1 MVKKVTNLKQMLEAA
16 AERYA
21 SNTAIICGERHFSYA
36 ELDEAANR
44 LANAFMAMGIRKCDR
59 IAMLM
64 TNSPEFVSTY
74 FGTIKAGATPVPLDV
89 RYKVDEL
96 ALVLDNCQ
104 PKVLV
109 AESDLLKPVIP
120 VLSRFETIEQVI
132 DLDGRCEGKFPSYA
146 EIMASSS
153 AEKVDV
159 EINPDDIGVIS
170 YTSGPT
176 SQPHGTVLDHR
187 SLVFEAI
194 VSGDGFQ
201 QTERDRMMMFALPM
215 YHMFGLASAMLGSIQ
230 KGSTVVIVPGTGR
243 SISSFLETIE
253 REKGTMYLGVP
264 YIYALAINVAEREG
278 LRYDTSSIRLW
289 GSGGA
294 TLTVDIIEKFKHYYN
309 ADILDVWGLT
319 ESVSHITH
327 HPPGDPRKL
336 SSSGK
341 ALPGWEI
348 RAADDGHNVLPPN
361 RTGEIVVRGPIM
373 KGYYNNPGDTAKV
386 IKNGWLQ
393 TGDLGYVDEDG
404 YLYLTGMKK
413 DMIILKGQN
422 VWPGDIEEVLCSYY
436 KVAKAAVVGI
446 PDRLRGEI
454 VGAIVELKDRTDA
467 TEQEIRN
474 FCQSR
479 MADYKLPKKVFVT
492 KSLPKKDANKE
503 SKKKPEDYLS
513 DVPSLLPY
521 LNREQGQP

>member
-1 MVKKVTNLKQMLEAA
+1 MVKQVTNLKQMLETA

-36 ELDEAANR
+36 ELDESANR
-44 LANAFMAMGIRKCDR
+44 LANAFMAMGVRKGDR
-59 IAMLM
+59 IAALM
-64 TNSPEFVSTY
+64 ANSPEFVSTY
-74 FGTIKAGATPVPLDV
+74 FGTIKAGAIPVPLDV

-96 ALVLDNCQ
+96 ALVLGNCQ
-104 PKVLV
+104 PKILA
-109 AESDLLKPVIP
+109 AESDLLEPVIP
-120 VLSRFETIEQVI
+120 VLSRFETIKQVI
-132 DLDGRCEGKFPSYA
+132 DLDAKFEGKFPSYA
-146 EIMASSS
+146 EILASGS

-159 EINPDDIGVIS
+159 EINPDDIGIIS

-176 SQPHGTVLDHR
+176 NRPHGTVLDHR
-187 SLVFEAI
+187 NLVFEAI
-194 VSGDGFQ
+194 ISGDGFQ
-201 QTERDRMMMFALPM
+201 QTERDKMMMFALPM
-215 YHMFGLASAMLGSIQ
+215 YHMFGMASAMLGSIQ

-243 SISSFLETIE
+243 SITSFLETIE
-253 REKGTMYLGVP
+253 REKGTIYLGVP

-294 TLTVDIIEKFKHYYN
+294 KLTVDIIEKFKHYYG
-309 ADILDVWGLT
+309 ADILDIWGLT
-319 ESVSHITH
+319 ESISHITH
-327 HPPGDPRKL
+327 HPTGDPRKPG
-336 SSSGK
+336 SSGK

-348 RAADDGHNVLPPN
+348 RAADDGHNILPPN

-373 KGYYNNPGDTAKV
+373 KGYYNNPRDTAKV

-393 TGDLGYVDEDG
+393 TGDLGYMDEDG

-422 VWPGDIEEVLCSYY
+422 VWPGDIEEVLRSYD
-436 KVAKAAVVGI
+436 KVAEAAVVGI
-446 PDRLRGEI
+446 PDRLRGE
-454 VGAIVELKDRTDA
+454 VVSAIVRLKDGTSA

-492 KSLPKKDANKE
+492 KSLRKRDSNKE

-521 LNREQGQP
+521 LNREQGLP